1 MYAHERTQTFNI
13 EMFVYVHEYNVHK
26 HIQRVAY
33 RNVCTCFT
41 DWLRPNS
48 IDPFVHELVQKFV
61 CKHVCL

>member
-1 MYAHERTQTFNI
+1 MSMNWNKFLYIGTFI
-13 EMFVYVHEYNVHK
+13 HK